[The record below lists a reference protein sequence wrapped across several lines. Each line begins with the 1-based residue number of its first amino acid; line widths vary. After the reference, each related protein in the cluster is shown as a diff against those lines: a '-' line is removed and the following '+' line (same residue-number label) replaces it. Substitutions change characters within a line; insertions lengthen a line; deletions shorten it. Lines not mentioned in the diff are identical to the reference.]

1 LQVAFVY
8 DRIYSI
14 KINGVTHKRSEN
26 MKKIVSLAVLTAL
39 VAGCMDLNS
48 QEQSNSTYGYDG
60 FGEEQLA
67 PAENTLNTNAYLM
80 AAAPKYYIG
89 STYKVE
95 DVQYIPGEDL
105 TYNQTG
111 VAGIIPVE
119 LNGSKTSDGE
129 VFDSNQLVATSKTL
143 PLPSILK
150 VTNLDNGNSVVVRVN
165 NRGPFVNTRLMDL
178 SSAAAQQIGM
188 KGTAKV
194 QVQIMPEES
203 TTVKN
208 ATLGETQKTATA
220 EPATVT
226 VQETTTAEVAPAPAP
241 TPVATTGEYSVQ
253 VAAVYSED
261 NANALARE
269 LSSYGHAVVVRESD
283 MYKVRI
289 IDLDASNARRVID
302 TLRND
307 KGMSP
312 GLLKSGKW
320 VNADSI

>member
-1 LQVAFVY
+1 
-8 DRIYSI
+8 
-14 KINGVTHKRSEN
+14 

-39 VAGCMDLNS
+39 VAGCMDMGSKNDA
-48 QEQSNSTYGYDG
+48 TYGYDG

-67 PAENTLNTNAYLM
+67 TTDNTLNTNAYLM

-89 STYKVE
+89 SPYKIE

-111 VAGIIPVE
+111 IAGIIPVE

-129 VFDSNQLVATSKTL
+129 TFDSNQLVATSKTL
-143 PLPSILK
+143 PLPSIVK

-165 NRGPFVNTRLMDL
+165 NRGPFVNTRIMDL
-178 SSAAAQQIGM
+178 STAAAQQIGLN
-188 KGTAKV
+188 GTAKV
-194 QVQIMPEES
+194 QVQVLSNES
-203 TTVKN
+203 IAVKN
-208 ATLGETQKTATA
+208 ATLGETTKPAAA
-220 EPATVT
+220 EPVT
-226 VQETTTAEVAPAPAP
+226 VQTTEVAP
-241 TPVATTGEYSVQ
+241 VAASGDYSVQ

-269 LSSYGHAVVVRESD
+269 LASYGNAVVVHEAD

-289 IDLDASNARRVID
+289 IDLDAANARRVID
-302 TLRND
+302 ALRSD
-307 KGMSP
+307 KGMAP
-312 GLLKSGKW
+312 GLLKAGKW